1 MAMTVRHEHFRSD
14 DKPASEIAA
23 AGLHY
28 SRQTYEASNGT
39 PAHWHPIDI
48 HGYITHGAFR
58 FRDASTG
65 EEHDCGPGSYFHIP
79 PRTLHIEDAHEGYDV
94 ILGLSVPFEEIPD
107 PASRPPED
115 LDGGI

>member
-1 MAMTVRHEHFRSD
+1 MAITVRHDHFQSD
-14 DKPASEIAA
+14 EKPESEIAA
-23 AGLHY
+23 AGLHC
-28 SRQTYEASNGT
+28 SHQAYEASEGT

-48 HGYITHGAFR
+48 HGYITQGAFR
-58 FRDASTG
+58 FRDAATG

-79 PRTLHIEDAHEGYDV
+79 PRTLHIEDAHDGYDV

-115 LDGGI
+115 LEAGA